1 LWLARSR
8 PLETACNR
16 LAALVLAV
24 ACLALAGCGSDDE
37 SEPAATSQETTTT
50 ETTATE
56 TDEVVGATSD
66 QAAEEFGDWYRAA
79 VREGGDKVPAR
90 LRADDPSGDEAI
102 KGLIRILCAVD
113 APDTPRRHAAA

>member
-79 VREGGDKVPAR
+79 VR
-90 LRADDPSGDEAI
+90 DEATRSPL
-102 KGLIRILCAVD
+102 GSAPTIRRA
-113 APDTPRRHAAA
+113 TKRSRG